1 MVDNR
6 KIEGNVKLLKASLER
21 ELSEQEQKDLDRWL
35 NLSEKNRE
43 VYKRLHDNHL
53 LLEKLSFYES
63 SDTEADWQQVL
74 QKIRRN
80 KTRLWLRWMSY
91 AAVFTGL
98 LFAVGLFY
106 VYNKNVVIQVADF
119 QVQDTIS
126 PGFRQAYIEFGTGE
140 KVVLGERG
148 GGFVKKIGQGVMRE
162 NEEGL
167 VMEFVDSLQT
177 KAVKN
182 EYGKVVVPCGG
193 EYQLLLADGTQVWL
207 NSDSKLEFPLVF
219 TGTER
224 RVKLCGEAYFKVQ
237 PNKNMPFRIEV
248 GDSEICV
255 LGTSFN
261 VNYYENHMRTTLVE
275 GAVSV
280 ATCGHNYFLSPGEE
294 ATVSAGKVEIEKV
307 DVYERIAWTE
317 GKFVFR
323 DRRLEEV
330 MDILKRWYD
339 VEVFYQ
345 KEEVKDLHFTG
356 NIPRHATIGEVLRFL
371 ERTRLVHFNI
381 SERTVIVG
389 GMRK

>member
-106 VYNKNVVIQVADF
+106 VYNKNAVIQVADF

-148 GGFVKKIGQGVMRE
+148 RGFVKKIGQGVMRE

-224 RVKLCGEAYFKVQ
+224 RVKLIGEAYFKVH

-248 GDSEICV
+248 GNSEICV

-261 VNYYENHMRTTLVE
+261 VNYYDDYMRTTLVE
-275 GAVSV
+275 GSV
-280 ATCGHNYFLSPGEE
+280 AVAANGHEYYLLPGEE
-294 ATVSAGKVEIEKV
+294 AKVSVGKVEIEEV

-356 NIPRHATIGEVLRFL
+356 NIPRHTTIGEVLRFL
-371 ERTRLVHFNI
+371 ERTRLVYFNI

>member
-1 MVDNR
+1 MVDNG
-6 KIEGNVKLLKASLER
+6 KIEGDIKLLKASLER
-21 ELSEQEQKDLDRWL
+21 ELLEQEQKDLDKWL

-43 VYKRLHDNHL
+43 VYKRLHNNHL

-63 SDTEADWQQVL
+63 SDMEADWQQVL
-74 QKIRRN
+74 LKIRQN
-80 KTRLWLRWMSY
+80 KNQLWLRWMSY
-91 AAVFTGL
+91 AAVFVGL
-98 LFAVGLFY
+98 LFVLSLLY
-106 VYNKNVVIQVADF
+106 IYNKNAVVQVVDL
-119 QVQDTIS
+119 QVQDTIT

-140 KVVLGERG
+140 KVVLGEHA
-148 GGFVKKIGQGVMRE
+148 GGFVKKIAQGVMRE

-167 VMEFVDSLQT
+167 VMEFVDSLQI
-177 KAVKN
+177 KAVES

-193 EYQLLLADGTQVWL
+193 EYHLLLADGTQVWL

-224 RVKLCGEAYFKVQ
+224 RVKLFGEAYFKVQ
-237 PNKNMPFRIEV
+237 PNKSMPFRIEV

-261 VNYYENHMRTTLVE
+261 VNYYNNYMRTTLVE
-275 GAVSV
+275 GSV
-280 ATCGHNYFLSPGEE
+280 AVAADGHEYYLLPGEE
-294 ATVSAGKVEIEKV
+294 ATVSAGKVEIEEV

-345 KEEVKDLHFTG
+345 KEEIKYLHFTG

-371 ERTRLVHFNI
+371 ERIRLVHFNI
-381 SERTVIVG
+381 SGRTVIVE